1 MRASLSLAV
10 LFVDAARSLSLAVPS
25 AIRSWHPPNAGQMD
39 TTSRSPRPPKATVV
53 PKNPSSLSW
62 GSRWRDSARS
72 SLVTHIVVVVVG
84 AVLLAFLA
92 PRLPHTVHEIFDR
105 SQHWRASS
113 QGITLRNPLVFQQQ
127 SVCPKPTQ
135 HVEFKGTFNTRPER
149 SMALADQAKRVA
161 AEFDFSQ
168 DAVNKAV
175 KEFIREMGMH
185 REECWADGRADG
197 VQMRVCSKT
206 APS

>member
-1 MRASLSLAV
+1 
-10 LFVDAARSLSLAVPS
+10 
-25 AIRSWHPPNAGQMD
+25 MD
-39 TTSRSPRPPKATVV
+39 TTSSSRRPPKATVGPRNKV
-53 PKNPSSLSW
+53 HSSSW
-62 GSRWRDSARS
+62 GSRWRDSAS
-72 SLVTHIVVVVVG
+72 SSVVTHLVVVVVG

-127 SVCPKPTQ
+127 SVCPKPTP

-149 SMALADQAKRVA
+149 SMALADQARRVA

-175 KEFIREMGMH
+175 KEFIREMGM
-185 REECWADGRADG
+185 RCERRWARGQADR
-197 VQMRVCSKT
+197 VQMRVSRRR